1 MSDLVEREYL
11 LNIARK
17 EEAYGY
23 VSEHE
28 ILNAPNAE
36 TTGAL
41 DDAIQEYIK
50 DGYILAEP
58 NEYVK
63 DGTLTVQMPTIK
75 EAKAIDKIVVYA
87 DTYKQEYHKPREWE
101 WCHTCKEYDQ
111 ERHCCQRFIYVI
123 SHSVAR
129 LEEEYKPKA
138 GKWIRIAYDIYECSE
153 CHQYVKTS
161 DIDAYDWCHHC
172 GAKMERSE

>member
-1 MSDLVEREYL
+1 MSDLIEREYL
-11 LNIARK
+11 LNIARQ

-36 TTGAL
+36 TTGVL

-58 NEYVK
+58 KEYVI

-87 DTYKQEYHKPREWE
+87 DTYKQEYHKPNHPPRVHYHYLHLIQ
-101 WCHTCKEYDQ
+101 CYI
-111 ERHCCQRFIYVI
+111 HCFYTGVSFVSPFKQK
-123 SHSVAR
+123 S
-129 LEEEYKPKA
+129 K
-138 GKWIRIAYDIYECSE
+138 RINSGENSP
-153 CHQYVKTS
+153 
-161 DIDAYDWCHHC
+161 
-172 GAKMERSE
+172 R

>member
-75 EAKAIDKIVVYA
+75 EAKAVDKIVVYA
-87 DTYKQEYHKPREWE
+87 DTYKQEY
-101 WCHTCKEYDQ
+101 
-111 ERHCCQRFIYVI
+111 
-123 SHSVAR
+123 S
-129 LEEEYKPKA
+129 LPKV
-138 GKWIRIAYDIYECSE
+138 GKWEECKVVDIEDTTITEIQSAYCPI
-153 CHQYVKTS
+153 CHKYHTTPYMYYF
-161 DIDAYDWCHHC
+161 DYFNYCPNC
-172 GAKMERSE
+172 GTKMEGRKE

>member
-1 MSDLVEREYL
+1 MSDLIEREYL

-50 DGYILAEP
+50 DGYIFAEP

-87 DTYKQEYHKPREWE
+87 DTYKQEYYMP
-101 WCHTCKEYDQ
+101 
-111 ERHCCQRFIYVI
+111 
-123 SHSVAR
+123 
-129 LEEEYKPKA
+129 LPKV
-138 GKWIRIAYDIYECSE
+138 GKWLDAGWDGEKCSLCE
-153 CHQYVKTS
+153 WTIS
-161 DIDAYDWCHHC
+161 DTYYSAQFNYCPNC

>member
-1 MSDLVEREYL
+1 MIDLVEREYL

-28 ILNAPNAE
+28 ILNAPTAE

-87 DTYKQEYHKPREWE
+87 DTYKQEY
-101 WCHTCKEYDQ
+101 
-111 ERHCCQRFIYVI
+111 
-123 SHSVAR
+123 S
-129 LEEEYKPKA
+129 LPKV
-138 GKWIRIAYDIYECSE
+138 GKWIWNPDGIDWGLGAWVCSKCKCKPE
-153 CHQYVKTS
+153 TWWEADKRYNPYQCAGGHF
-161 DIDAYDWCHHC
+161 CGNC

>member
-1 MSDLVEREYL
+1 MSDLIEREYL
-11 LNIARK
+11 LNIARQ

-58 NEYVK
+58 KV
-63 DGTLTVQMPTIK
+63 D
-75 EAKAIDKIVVYA
+75 AWID
-87 DTYKQEYHKPREWE
+87 D
-101 WCHTCKEYDQ
+101 
-111 ERHCCQRFIYVI
+111 
-123 SHSVAR
+123 
-129 LEEEYKPKA
+129 EEYNTEYGYYFA
-138 GKWIRIAYDIYECSE
+138 HCSE
-153 CHQYVKTS
+153 CGYQMDVHENRGYHNF
-161 DIDAYDWCHHC
+161 CPNC
-172 GAKMERSE
+172 GAKMEGSK

>member
-1 MSDLVEREYL
+1 MSDLIEREYL
-11 LNIARK
+11 LNIARQDG
-17 EEAYGY
+17 AYGY

-75 EAKAIDKIVVYA
+75 EAKAVDKIVVYA
-87 DTYKQEYHKPREWE
+87 DTYKQEY
-101 WCHTCKEYDQ
+101 
-111 ERHCCQRFIYVI
+111 
-123 SHSVAR
+123 S
-129 LEEEYKPKA
+129 LPKV
-138 GKWIRIAYDIYECSE
+138 GKWEECKVVDIEDTTITEVQSAFCPI
-153 CHQYVKTS
+153 CHKYHTTPYMYYF
-161 DIDAYDWCHHC
+161 DYFNYCPNC
-172 GAKMERSE
+172 GAKMEGRKE

>member
-1 MSDLVEREYL
+1 MSDLIEREYL
-11 LNIARK
+11 LNIARQ

-41 DDAIQEYIK
+41 DDAIQGYIK

-75 EAKAIDKIVVYA
+75 EAKAVDKIVVYA
-87 DTYKQEYHKPREWE
+87 DTYKQEY
-101 WCHTCKEYDQ
+101 
-111 ERHCCQRFIYVI
+111 
-123 SHSVAR
+123 S
-129 LEEEYKPKA
+129 LPKV
-138 GKWIRIAYDIYECSE
+138 GKWVEHPNYIECPYCKVWFLKDYMPRNSY
-153 CHQYVKTS
+153 CPN
-161 DIDAYDWCHHC
+161 C
-172 GAKMERSE
+172 GAKLERSE

>member
-50 DGYILAEP
+50 DGFILAEP

-75 EAKAIDKIVVYA
+75 EAKAVDKIVVYA
-87 DTYKQEYHKPREWE
+87 DTYKQEYHKPKVGRWIKLDETE
-101 WCHTCKEYDQ
+101 TLNESYTCSQCGFRKWVSKV
-111 ERHCCQRFIYVI
+111 RF
-123 SHSVAR
+123 
-129 LEEEYKPKA
+129 LCEPKPVLNF
-138 GKWIRIAYDIYECSE
+138 CPN
-153 CHQYVKTS
+153 
-161 DIDAYDWCHHC
+161 C

>member
-11 LNIARK
+11 LNIARQ

-58 NEYVK
+58 KVGEWISVKERLPKVDKPVLISAKNNYYKYVCVGKWVEKYSVEDEGEEFDFADYNE
-63 DGTLTVQMPTIK
+63 
-75 EAKAIDKIVVYA
+75 EN
-87 DTYKQEYHKPREWE
+87 DTYYYPEGW
-101 WCHTCKEYDQ
+101 
-111 ERHCCQRFIYVI
+111 
-123 SHSVAR
+123 
-129 LEEEYKPKA
+129 
-138 GKWIRIAYDIYECSE
+138 YECI
-153 CHQYVKTS
+153 YNWGDYS
-161 DIDAYDWCHHC
+161 DVFISDEVIAWQLLPEPYE
-172 GAKMERSE
+172 MERSE

>member
-1 MSDLVEREYL
+1 MSDLIEREYL
-11 LNIARK
+11 LNIARQ

-58 NEYVK
+58 LVTVKAKQNEGLYL
-63 DGTLTVQMPTIK
+63 DTDEETLLET
-75 EAKAIDKIVVYA
+75 EYIVVA
-87 DTYKQEYHKPREWE
+87 TDGMYKEYIHETDGKPR
-101 WCHTCKEYDQ
+101 
-111 ERHCCQRFIYVI
+111 V
-123 SHSVAR
+123 
-129 LEEEYKPKA
+129 
-138 GKWIRIAYDIYECSE
+138 GKWFDHSDEG
-153 CHQYVKTS
+153 YVQCPFCGSLTTCE
-161 DIDAYDWCHHC
+161 DNIDELHYCFNC

>member
-1 MSDLVEREYL
+1 MSDLIEREYL
-11 LNIARK
+11 LNIARQ

-58 NEYVK
+58 LVTVKAKQNEGLYL
-63 DGTLTVQMPTIK
+63 DTDEETLLET
-75 EAKAIDKIVVYA
+75 EYIVVATDGMY
-87 DTYKQEYHKPREWE
+87 
-101 WCHTCKEYDQ
+101 KEYIHETDG
-111 ERHCCQRFIYVI
+111 
-123 SHSVAR
+123 
-129 LEEEYKPKA
+129 KPKV
-138 GKWIRIAYDIYECSE
+138 GKWEECKVVDIEDTTITEVQSAFCPI
-153 CHQYVKTS
+153 CHKYHTTPYMYYF
-161 DIDAYDWCHHC
+161 DYFNYCPNC

>member
-1 MSDLVEREYL
+1 MSDLIEREYL
-11 LNIARK
+11 LNIARQ

-58 NEYVK
+58 LVTVKAKQNEGLYL
-63 DGTLTVQMPTIK
+63 DTDEETLLET
-75 EAKAIDKIVVYA
+75 EYIVVATDGMY
-87 DTYKQEYHKPREWE
+87 
-101 WCHTCKEYDQ
+101 KEYIHETDG
-111 ERHCCQRFIYVI
+111 
-123 SHSVAR
+123 
-129 LEEEYKPKA
+129 KPKVR
-138 GKWIRIAYDIYECSE
+138 KWLDGERVGYNGTYYYRYCSE
-153 CHQYVKTS
+153 CLFERNDDDVDKDTPY
-161 DIDAYDWCHHC
+161 CPNC